1 MDRRVQRRVIKLFNF
16 KRGFAILF
24 YKSLSDRS
32 VTTLICVQGWE
43 PCGGNVSLRSFS
55 LEKAFCSGKGLLK
68 YCAQQIFVS
77 WLLYPAPMICA
88 QAKPHFTSRSILS
101 SIPAM
106 ILTSHSNRSHFSE
119 TGTRT
124 HALRSLPITIG
135 LNELTS
141 AFRAGA
147 NGYFVNVITCD
158 RFIRSV
164 ELVMMGETIFPPA
177 FLSFILDANRP
188 HLVEAAASD
197 RNGEPILFATEDAT
211 APLLSPREK
220 VILRCIIEGDSNK
233 CIARKIDIAEAT
245 VKVHVKAILR
255 KIRVQNR
262 TQAAI
267 WGINNGSHI
276 QPEVDRRPCAHP
288 SPAEAKVS
296 LCASDGRLREG

>member
-1 MDRRVQRRVIKLFNF
+1 MRRQRFFEVILVGKSILL
-16 KRGFAILF
+16 REGLAAILRAANF
-24 YKSLSDRS
+24 RIVAS
-32 VTTLICVQGWE
+32 VSSADDLRPIKATLHLPLYLIVHTGDD
-43 PCGGNVSLRSFS
+43 FDIA
-55 LEKAFCSGKGLLK
+55 LE
-68 YCAQQIFVS
+68 QIALF
-77 WLLYPAPMICA
+77 
-88 QAKPHFTSRSILS
+88 R
-101 SIPAM
+101 
-106 ILTSHSNRSHFSE
+106 NRHPDA
-119 TGTRT
+119 RIAIVAD
-124 HALRSLPITIG
+124 HYRM
-135 LNELTS
+135 NELAS

-197 RNGEPILFATEDAT
+197 RNGEQILFATEDAT

-220 VILRCIIEGDSNK
+220 VILRCIIEGASNK

-267 WGINNGSHI
+267 WGINNGSHT
-276 QPEVDRRPCAHP
+276 QPEVARIAVLTQP
-288 SPAEAKVS
+288 
-296 LCASDGRLREG
+296 G